1 MIWPLC
7 LAFMLGNTA
16 FIRRRVP
23 KKFTSIISFALLIG
37 QHSTAKIGAMPALL
51 TKRNEKGYWTLLQG
65 FNLRGRHGKKGG
77 ESIYSQ
83 LRDSSGEEEA
93 PATTQLFS
101 SLPPLIST
109 FTTVSGPFLGNHYSW
124 NPSKATT
131 SHKRALPRFGL
142 TFWADKVDRNLAITV
157 HEHRFLSPFNL
168 TFSCIDWLTDEW
180 TDGRTDGW
188 MERFVG

>member
-1 MIWPLC
+1 M
-7 LAFMLGNTA
+7 
-16 FIRRRVP
+16 P
-23 KKFTSIISFALLIG
+23 KKFTSIISCALLIG

-51 TKRNEKGYWTLLQG
+51 TERNEKGDWTLLQG
-65 FNLRGRHGKKGG
+65 FSLRGRHGKKGG

-83 LRDSSGEEEA
+83 SRDSSGEEEA
-93 PATTQLFS
+93 PATMPLFS

-131 SHKRALPRFGL
+131 PHKRALPHFGL

-157 HEHRFLSPFNL
+157 HEHRFLIPFNL
-168 TFSCIDWLTDEW
+168 TFSCID
-180 TDGRTDGW
+180 
-188 MERFVG
+188 